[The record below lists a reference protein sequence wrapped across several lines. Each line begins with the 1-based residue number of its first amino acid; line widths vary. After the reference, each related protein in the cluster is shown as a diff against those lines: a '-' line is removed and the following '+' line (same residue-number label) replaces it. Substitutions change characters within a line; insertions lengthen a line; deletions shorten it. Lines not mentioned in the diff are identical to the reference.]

1 MGRAKRMER
10 VVALTKILVDHPQ
23 HLFSFSYFCKKF
35 EVAKSTL
42 SEDVVAVKNGL
53 ELFGLGKVET
63 LAGAAG
69 GVRFI
74 PGHKAEDD
82 NEFSPNFLE
91 YMNYNLEKYAD
102 DDSIYAICGYHYP
115 IKWND
120 IPQDRIYASFF
131 YSPWGAGFWINK
143 YKSATI
149 EEIDLY
155 LHSMSNIVKM
165 AKHVPFLL
173 NTVIGMRYSN
183 YKYGD
188 AIIRTRLFLENKAC
202 IFPTLTKV
210 RNCGYDNTG
219 VNCRDDGGVHA
230 KQKIDDNFDY
240 ISDEII
246 EIPDLLHRY
255 NEYYCVTFVDK
266 LKSLIKYFC
275 YLCKH
280 TMRNL
285 QESYD
290 TDVKNG

>member
-1 MGRAKRMER
+1 MTDVYVCLDFPATSDHEKGYNEICKYLASCNLPFKSLIICKRPYNYGEDKNIR
-10 VVALTKILVDHPQ
+10 VTYDEIIFPKYKTWIL
-23 HLFSFSYFCKKF
+23 S
-35 EVAKSTL
+35 
-42 SEDVVAVKNGL
+42 
-53 ELFGLGKVET
+53 
-63 LAGAAG
+63 
-69 GVRFI
+69 
-74 PGHKAEDD
+74 EDD

-285 QESYD
+285 QESFD